1 MRVFIDPGHGG
12 PDVGAVGPT
21 GLREADVVLDVA
33 KRLVSLLLAG
43 TSLLTRSGDV
53 AVGLAERAAMANQ
66 RKADLFLSVHCNAA
80 ANRETQGIE
89 AWYHGGAERGKR
101 LASCL
106 YEALIQEFPQA
117 MRRGVK
123 SDLSRYRT
131 GFAVLRETAMPAAL
145 VELEFI
151 SHPEREAEMR
161 TEEWRNRCARALAA
175 GTRQYVKETTPP
187 APPLKPWDHP
197 IDFRAGR

>member
-33 KRLVSLLLAG
+33 ERLASLLPPG
-43 TSLLTRSGDV
+43 TALLTRYGDV

-66 RKADLFLSVHCNAA
+66 RKADLFVSIHCNAA
-80 ANRETQGIE
+80 GNREAQGTE
-89 AWYHGGAERGKR
+89 SWYHGDSERGKR
-101 LASCL
+101 LASYL
-106 YEALIQEFPQA
+106 YEELVQEFPQA
-117 MRRGVK
+117 VRRGVK
-123 SDLSRYRT
+123 SDLTRYRT

-151 SHPEREAEMR
+151 SHPDREREME
-161 TEEWRNRCARALAA
+161 TEEWRGRAARALAA
-175 GTRQYVKETTPP
+175 GIQRYLGEVP
-187 APPLKPWDHP
+187 A
-197 IDFRAGR
+197 R